1 MRAVSSF
8 NSCFDAELASFNTVR
23 SIVCPGQVTSEP
35 GPGVETSL
43 GSLVVGIGIGAGIA
57 LLAIAALAPRYLRA
71 ARQSAIQQSRAVSR
85 GQMYEQFVPHLPD
98 FDFNPKDARFL
109 GQPVDFVVFD
119 GLDDGDLRR
128 IVFVEVK
135 TGDSKLT
142 TRERQI
148 RDAIRDGSVEWKQV
162 TGGRSRV

>member
-1 MRAVSSF
+1 M
-8 NSCFDAELASFNTVR
+8 
-23 SIVCPGQVTSEP
+23 
-35 GPGVETSL
+35 
-43 GSLVVGIGIGAGIA
+43 VGIGVGAGVA
-57 LLAIAALAPRYLRA
+57 LLVVASVAPRYLRD
-71 ARQSAIQQSRAVSR
+71 ARRSAIQQSRAVSR

-98 FDFNPKDARFL
+98 FEFNPKDARFL

-142 TRERQI
+142 TR
-148 RDAIRDGSVEWKQV
+148 
-162 TGGRSRV
+162 